1 MFRRTF
7 WFTTGVATGVWAT
20 LRAQRA
26 LRRVTPESIA
36 ATAANRAVDTG
47 RRALLFAQDVR
58 TAMAEREDQL
68 NDVLGLSLRGRPA
81 ELPGQ
86 RAKAQL
92 ERKAARR
99 RPHDRNPHHRNR
111 DLKEDH

>member
-7 WFTTGVATGVWAT
+7 WFTTGAATGVWAT

-26 LRRVTPESIA
+26 LRRVTPEGIA

-47 RRALLFAQDVR
+47 RRAVLFARDVR
-58 TAMAEREDQL
+58 AAMAEREDQL
-68 NDVLGLSLRGRPA
+68 NDALGLSPRSRPA

-86 RAKAQL
+86 RIKAQL
-92 ERKAARR
+92 ERKVAQRR
-99 RPHDRNPHHRNR
+99 SNARNPHHRNR
-111 DLKEDH
+111 NLKEDR